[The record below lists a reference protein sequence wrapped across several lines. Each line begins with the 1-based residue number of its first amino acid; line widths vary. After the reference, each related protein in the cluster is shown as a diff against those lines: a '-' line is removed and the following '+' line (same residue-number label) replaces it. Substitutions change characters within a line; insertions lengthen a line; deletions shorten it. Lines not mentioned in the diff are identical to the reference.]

1 MVRCPRSQGS
11 QDLIQEV
18 FISYL
23 IQCNKVKQVIL
34 SQDSVGWLWFS
45 GRAYLGSSR
54 GWWVSW
60 GSDEAGPAGPPSP

>member
-45 GRAYLGSSR
+45 GRDYLGSSR